1 MTDRQQQSDIYI
13 LPDDQPEDKTLPRF
27 IEWLRDGVIKI
38 PRADSRGGEDDQYY
52 TS

>member
-1 MTDRQQQSDIYI
+1 MDRERSDIYI
-13 LPDDQPEDKTLPRF
+13 LPDDHEPEDKTLPRF